1 MAQQKIFGYA
11 DRLSVRPGEN
21 ITFHVNCDGASEADA
36 RLVRLIHGDSSPAGP
51 GHVEVEVDSAVNG
64 SWAVK
69 KQFTQLGSYL
79 EVEDPSR
86 KLDVSG
92 SLTLM
97 AFVWPTLPHK
107 GNRQTILGRW
117 DTLRNAGYALGIN
130 PAGHLEFWVGN
141 GTEVDYVTAEL
152 PLVAKVWYF
161 VAVSYDRASGRA
173 EIYQEGVL
181 NRYNSLISK
190 VVPHDYASHVAQH
203 FRFAPD
209 NRPDVPFLIAGARD
223 EHKLRGPFVSD
234 LYAGKIDRPAIC
246 GRALTRAELDHC
258 RKGGLPPEADILAY
272 WDTSKGY
279 TAHGI
284 GHDVIDIGP
293 HKLDAKGFNHPVRG
307 MTGWNWTGKDD
318 CFRLDPSQ
326 YGGIEF
332 HPDAVTDCRW
342 EPTKTFTVPADLKSG
357 IYAMRLRIGPGTG
370 IAEEYIVFVV
380 RPAKPNGKLCFLVPT
395 ASYLAYGNE
404 SLSFDAHII
413 QPMTGQPPVVTDLD
427 VETYEHREYGLSTYD
442 HYEDDAGVCFSSYL
456 RPIVNMRPKYR
467 MSSMNITWQFPADL
481 SIVAWID
488 HMGYDCDFIT
498 DEDLDREG
506 VELLKPYL
514 CVMSG
519 THPEYVSEKM
529 LDAQEDYVAG
539 GGRLIYMGGNGYY
552 WVVGFDPEVP
562 ACMEV
567 RKLDSGMR
575 AWAAKPGEHYL
586 QTTGEKSGLWRNR
599 GRAPQK
605 LTGVGFIA
613 EGFETAAPYRK
624 MPDAWHRTV
633 SWITEGV
640 EGEIIGDCGLAYG
653 AAAGVELD
661 RYDLSLGTPPHT
673 KIIASSGGHSDNYV
687 LVTEELLYAYAGLT
701 GSLDYRI
708 RGDITYFTAPNDG
721 AVFSTGSI
729 GYGQALPANGFD
741 NSASRV
747 LANVVDAFLKPGR
760 LPGSHW
766 TVEEKQWR

>member
-11 DRLSVRPGEN
+11 NRISVRPGEE
-21 ITFHVNCDGASEADA
+21 ISFHVNCDGATEADA
-36 RLVRLIHGDSSPAGP
+36 QLVRLIHGDTDPRGP
-51 GHVEVEVDSAVNG
+51 GHVEAEIDSPVNG
-64 SWAVK
+64 RWAVK

-79 EVEDPSR
+79 EVTDPGR
-86 KLDVSG
+86 KLEVDG
-92 SLTLM
+92 SFSLL

-107 GNRQTILGRW
+107 GTRQTILGRW

-141 GTEVDYVTAEL
+141 GAEVDYVTAEL
-152 PLVAKVWYF
+152 PLLPKVWYF
-161 VAVSYDRASGRA
+161 VGVSYDRDTGRA
-173 EIYQEGVL
+173 ALYQEGVL
-181 NRYNSLISK
+181 NRYNSLVGK
-190 VVPHDYASHVAQH
+190 VVPYDFASHVVQR
-203 FRFAPD
+203 FRFTPD
-209 NRPDVPFLIAGARD
+209 NRADVPFIIAGARD
-223 EHKLRGPFVSD
+223 EHALRGTFVSD
-234 LYAGKIDRPAIC
+234 MYAGKIDRPAIC
-246 GRALTRAELDHC
+246 NRALTRDELDHC
-258 RKGGLPPEADILAY
+258 RKGGLPPDDAILAC

-279 TAHGI
+279 NSHGI
-284 GHDVIDIGP
+284 GHAVIDIGP
-293 HKLDAKGFNHPVRG
+293 HGLHAKGFNHPVRG
-307 MTGWNWTGKDD
+307 MTGWNWAGKDD
-318 CFRLDPSQ
+318 CFRLDPAQ

-342 EPTKTFTVPADLKSG
+342 EATSRMTVPANLKSG
-357 IYAMRLRIGPGTG
+357 IYAVRLRIGPGTG
-370 IAEEYIVFVV
+370 VAEEYIVFVV
-380 RPAKPNGKLCFLVPT
+380 RPAAPAGKLCFLVPT
-395 ASYLAYGNE
+395 ASYLAYANE
-404 SLSFDAHII
+404 TLSFDAHII
-413 QPMTGQPPVVTDLD
+413 QPMTGQPPVVTDID

-442 HYEDDAGVCFSSYL
+442 HYEDEAGVCFSSYL
-456 RPIVNMRPKYR
+456 RPIINMRPKYR

-488 HMGYDCDFIT
+488 HMGYECDYVT
-498 DEDLDREG
+498 DEDLHREG
-506 VELLKPYL
+506 VELLRPYL
-514 CVMSG
+514 CVMTG

-552 WVVGFDPEVP
+552 WAIGFDPEMP

-613 EGFETAAPYRK
+613 EGFETSAPYRK

-633 SWITEGV
+633 SWITAGID
-640 EGEIIGDCGLAYG
+640 GEIIGDSGLAYG
-653 AAAGVELD
+653 GAAGVELD
-661 RYDLSLGTPPHT
+661 RYDLTLGTPPHA

-729 GYGQALPANGFD
+729 AYGQALPANGFD
-741 NSASRV
+741 NSAART
-747 LANVVDAFLKPGR
+747 LANVVNAFLTPGR
-760 LPGSHW
+760 LPGWQW

>member
-11 DRLSVRPGEN
+11 SRISVCPGEE
-21 ITFHVNCDGASEADA
+21 ISFHVNCDGATDADA
-36 RLVRLIHGDSSPAGP
+36 QLVRLIHGDSHPAGP
-51 GHVEVEVDSAVNG
+51 GHVEVEVESPING
-64 SWAVK
+64 RWAVK

-79 EVEDPSR
+79 EVMDPER
-86 KLDVSG
+86 KLRVSG
-92 SLTLM
+92 SFSLM
-97 AFVWPTLPHK
+97 AFIWPTLPNH
-107 GNRQTILGRW
+107 GTRQTILGRW

-141 GTEVDYVTAEL
+141 GSEVDYVTAEL
-152 PLVAKVWYF
+152 PLLAKVWYF
-161 VAVSYDRASGRA
+161 VGVAYNRETGRA
-173 EIYQEGVL
+173 ELYQESVL
-181 NRYNSLISK
+181 NRYNSLVAK
-190 VVPHDYASHVAQH
+190 VVPYDFASHVVQQ
-203 FRFAPD
+203 FRFEPE
-209 NRPDVPFLIAGARD
+209 NRADVPFIVAGARD
-223 EHKLRGPFVSD
+223 EHALRGPFVSD
-234 LYAGKIDRPAIC
+234 MYAGKIDRPAIC
-246 GRALTRAELDHC
+246 KDALSRADLEHC
-258 RKGGLPPEADILAY
+258 RKGGLPPADSLLAY

-279 TAHGI
+279 TPNGI
-284 GHDVIDIGP
+284 GHEVIDVGP
-293 HKLDAKGFNHPVRG
+293 HGLNAKGHNHPVRG
-307 MTGWNWTGKDD
+307 MTGWNWNGKDD

-326 YGGIEF
+326 FGGIEF

-342 EPTKTFTVPADLKSG
+342 ETTNRMTTPTDLKSG
-357 IYAMRLRIGPGTG
+357 IYAVRLRIGPGIG

-380 RPAKPNGKLCFLVPT
+380 RPAKPNAKLCFLVPT
-395 ASYLAYGNE
+395 ASYLAYANE
-404 SLSFDAHII
+404 SLSFDAQII
-413 QPMTGQPPVVTDLD
+413 QPMTGQPPVVTDVD

-442 HYEDDAGVCFSSYL
+442 RYKDDAGVCFSSYL
-456 RPIVNMRPKYR
+456 RPIINMRPKYR

-488 HMGYDCDFIT
+488 HMGYECDFIT
-498 DEDLDREG
+498 DEDLNREG
-506 VELLKPYL
+506 FDLLRPYL
-514 CVMSG
+514 CVMTG
-519 THPEYVSEKM
+519 THPEYVSERM
-529 LDAQEDYVAG
+529 LDAVEDYVAG
-539 GGRLIYMGGNGYY
+539 GGRLIYMGGNGFY
-552 WVVGFDPEVP
+552 WVIGFDREAP

-605 LTGVGFIA
+605 LTAVGFIA
-613 EGFETAAPYRK
+613 EGFETSAPYRK
-624 MPDAWHRTV
+624 MPDAWHRMV

-640 EGEIIGDCGLAYG
+640 EGEIIGDAGLAYN

-661 RYDLSLGTPPHT
+661 RYDLALGTPPHT

-729 GYGQALPANGFD
+729 AYGQALPANGFN

-747 LANVVDAFLKPGR
+747 LTNVVNAFLKPGR
-760 LPGSHW
+760 LPGSQW

>member
-11 DRLSVRPGEN
+11 NRISVRPGEE
-21 ITFHVNCDGASEADA
+21 ISFHVNCDGAREADA
-36 RLVRLIHGDSSPAGP
+36 QLVRLIHGDAGEAGP
-51 GHVEVEVDSAVNG
+51 GHVEVEVDSPVNG
-64 SWAVK
+64 RWAVK
-69 KQFTQLGSYL
+69 KQFTQLGSFL
-79 EVEDPSR
+79 KATDPQN
-86 KLDVSG
+86 KLAVSG
-92 SLTLM
+92 NFSLL
-97 AFVWPTLPHK
+97 AFIWPTMPQR
-107 GNRQTILGRW
+107 GSRQTILGRW
-117 DTLRNAGYALGIN
+117 DTLRDAGYALGIN

-152 PLVAKVWYF
+152 PLVAKVWYL
-161 VAVSYDRASGRA
+161 VGVSYDRQTGRA
-173 EIYQEGVL
+173 ELYQEGVL
-181 NRYNSLISK
+181 NRYNSLVGK
-190 VVPHDYASHVAQH
+190 VVPYDLASHVVQK
-203 FRFAPD
+203 FRFKPESRA
-209 NRPDVPFLIAGARD
+209 DVPFIIAGACD
-223 EHKLRGPFVSD
+223 EHALRGSFVND

-246 GRALTRAELDHC
+246 SRTLSRAELDAC
-258 RKGGLPPEADILAY
+258 RHGGMPPCDSVLAY
-272 WDTSKGY
+272 WDTSRDY
-279 TAHGI
+279 TANGI
-284 GHDVIDIGP
+284 GHEVTDIGP
-293 HKLDAKGFNHPVRG
+293 HGLHAKGFNHPVRG
-307 MTGWNWTGKDD
+307 MTGWNWNGKDD
-318 CFRLDPSQ
+318 CFRIDPSQ
-326 YGGIEF
+326 FGGIEF
-332 HPDAVTDCRW
+332 HPDALTDCGW
-342 EPTKTFTVPADLKSG
+342 EATKRMTVQTGLKSA
-357 IYAMRLRIGPGTG
+357 IYAVRLRIGPGTG

-380 RPAKPNGKLCFLVPT
+380 RPTTASGKLCFLVPT
-395 ASYLAYGNE
+395 ASYLAYANE
-404 SLSFDAHII
+404 SLSFDAQII
-413 QPMTGQPPVVTDLD
+413 QPMTGQPHVVTDLD

-456 RPIVNMRPKYR
+456 RPIINMRPKYR

-498 DEDLDREG
+498 DEDLHREG
-506 VELLKPYL
+506 VDLLRPYL
-514 CVMSG
+514 CVITG
-519 THPEYVSEKM
+519 THPEYVLEKM
-529 LDAQEDYVAG
+529 LYAQEDYVAG

-552 WVVGFDPEVP
+552 WVIGFDRENP

-586 QTTGEKSGLWRNR
+586 QTSGEKSGLWRNR

-613 EGFETAAPYRK
+613 EGFETSAPYRK

-640 EGEIIGDCGLAYG
+640 EGEVFGDKGLAYN

-708 RGDITYFTAPNDG
+708 RADMTYFTAPNDG

-729 GYGQALPANGFD
+729 AYGQALPANGFN
-741 NSASRV
+741 NSAARL
-747 LANVVDAFLKPGR
+747 LANVVNAFLKPDR
-760 LPGSHW
+760 LPGGNW
-766 TVEEKQWR
+766 AIEEKQWR

>member
-11 DRLSVRPGEN
+11 NRISVRPGEE
-21 ITFHVNCDGASEADA
+21 ISFHVNCDGASEADA
-36 RLVRLIHGDSSPAGP
+36 QLVRLIHGDTGEAGP
-51 GHVEVEVDSAVNG
+51 GHVEVEVDSPVNG
-64 SWAVK
+64 RWAVK
-69 KQFTQLGSYL
+69 KQFTQLGSFL
-79 EVEDPSR
+79 KVSDPES
-86 KLDVSG
+86 KLAVAG
-92 SLTLM
+92 NFSLL
-97 AFVWPTLPHK
+97 AFIWPTMPQR
-107 GNRQTILGRW
+107 GSRQIILGRW
-117 DTLRNAGYALGIN
+117 DTLRNIGYALGIN
-130 PAGHLEFWVGN
+130 PAGHLEFWVGD

-152 PLVAKVWYF
+152 PLIAKVWYL
-161 VAVSYDRASGRA
+161 VGVSYDRETGRA
-173 EIYQEGVL
+173 ELYQEGVL
-181 NRYNSLISK
+181 NRYNSLVGK
-190 VVPHDYASHVAQH
+190 VVPHDFASHVVQQ
-203 FRFAPD
+203 FRFKPE
-209 NRPDVPFLIAGARD
+209 NKTEVPFIIAGARD
-223 EHKLRGPFVSD
+223 EHALRGPFVND

-246 GRALTRAELDHC
+246 NRILSRAELDAC
-258 RKGGLPPEADILAY
+258 RQGGLPPGDSVLAY
-272 WDTSKGY
+272 WDTSRDY
-279 TAHGI
+279 SANGI
-284 GHDVIDIGP
+284 GHQVTDTGP
-293 HKLDAKGFNHPVRG
+293 HGLHAKGFNHPVRA
-307 MTGWNWTGKDD
+307 MTGWNWNGKDD
-318 CFRLDPSQ
+318 CFRIDPSQ
-326 YGGIEF
+326 FGGIEF
-332 HPDAVTDCRW
+332 HPDAVTDCGW
-342 EPTKTFTVPADLKSG
+342 EASNRMTVQTGLKSG
-357 IYAMRLRIGPGTG
+357 IYAVRLRIGSGTG

-380 RPAKPNGKLCFLVPT
+380 RPATPAGKLCFLVPT
-395 ASYLAYGNE
+395 ASYLAYANE
-404 SLSFDAHII
+404 SLSFDAQII

-427 VETYEHREYGLSTYD
+427 IETYEHREYGLSTYD

-456 RPIVNMRPKYR
+456 RPIINMRPKYR

-498 DEDLDREG
+498 DEDLHREG
-506 VELLKPYL
+506 VDLLSPYL
-514 CVMSG
+514 CVITG

-552 WVVGFDPEVP
+552 WVVGFDREMP

-613 EGFETAAPYRK
+613 EGFETSAPYRK

-633 SWITEGV
+633 SWITEGI
-640 EGEIIGDCGLAYG
+640 EGEVFGDKGLAYD

-708 RGDITYFTAPNDG
+708 RADMTYFTAPNNG

-729 GYGQALPANGFD
+729 AYGQALPANSFN
-741 NSASRV
+741 NSAARL
-747 LANVVDAFLKPGR
+747 LANVVNAFLKPGS
-760 LPGSHW
+760 LPGGNW
-766 TVEEKQWR
+766 TIEEKQWR

>member
-51 GHVEVEVDSAVNG
+51 GHVEVELDSAVNG

-79 EVEDPSR
+79 EVDDPSR

-130 PAGHLEFWVGN
+130 PAGYLEFWVGN

-161 VAVSYDRASGRA
+161 VAVSYDRATGRA

-380 RPAKPNGKLCFLVPT
+380 RPAKPTGKLCFLVPT

-506 VELLKPYL
+506 VELIKPYL

-747 LANVVDAFLKPGR
+747 LANVVEAFLKPGR

>member
-11 DRLSVRPGEN
+11 NRVSVRPGDE
-21 ITFHVNCDGASEADA
+21 ISFHVNCDGASEAEA
-36 RLVRLIHGDSSPAGP
+36 QLVRLIHGDAHEAGP
-51 GHVEVEVDSAVNG
+51 GHVEVEVDSPING
-64 SWAVK
+64 RWAVK
-69 KQFTQLGSYL
+69 KQFTQLGSFL
-79 EVEDPSR
+79 KVTDPTNT
-86 KLDVSG
+86 LAVSG
-92 SLTLM
+92 SFSLM
-97 AFVWPTLPHK
+97 AFIWPTMPK
-107 GNRQTILGRW
+107 RGSRQTILGRW

-130 PAGHLEFWVGN
+130 PEGHIEFWVGD
-141 GTEVDYVTAEL
+141 GSEVDYVTAEL
-152 PLVAKVWYF
+152 PLVAKVWYL
-161 VAVSYDRASGRA
+161 VGASYNRETGRA
-173 EIYQEGVL
+173 QIYQEGVL
-181 NRYNSLISK
+181 NRYNSRIGK
-190 VVPHDYASHVAQH
+190 VVPYDFASHVVQR
-203 FRFAPD
+203 FRFEPKNPPA
-209 NRPDVPFLIAGARD
+209 VPFLIAGAHD
-223 EHKLRGPFVSD
+223 EHALRGPFVND

-246 GRALTRAELDHC
+246 GRVLSRGEFDAC
-258 RKGGLPPEADILAY
+258 RTGGLPPADSILAY
-272 WDTSKGY
+272 WDTAKGY
-279 TAHGI
+279 TAGGI
-284 GHDVIDIGP
+284 GHDVIDTGF
-293 HKLDAKGFNHPVRG
+293 HQLHAKGVNHPVRA
-307 MTGWNWTGKDD
+307 MTGWNWNGKDD
-318 CFRLDPSQ
+318 CFRIDPLQ

-332 HPDAVTDCRW
+332 HPDAVTDCGW
-342 EPTKTFTVPADLKSG
+342 EEINRMTVPTSLKSG
-357 IYAMRLRIGPGTG
+357 IYAVRLRIGAGTG

-380 RPAKPNGKLCFLVPT
+380 RPARPTSKLCFLVPT
-395 ASYLAYGNE
+395 ASYLAYANE
-404 SLSFDAHII
+404 TLSFDAQII
-413 QPMTGQPPVVTDLD
+413 QPMTGQPPVVTDID

-456 RPIVNMRPKYR
+456 RPIINMRPKYR

-488 HMGYDCDFIT
+488 HMGYDCDFVT
-498 DEDLDREG
+498 DEDLHREG
-506 VELLKPYL
+506 VGLLSPYL
-514 CVMSG
+514 CVITG
-519 THPEYVSEKM
+519 THPEYVSERM
-529 LDAQEDYVAG
+529 LDAQEDYVG
-539 GGRLIYMGGNGYY
+539 NGGRLIYMGGNGYY
-552 WVVGFDPEVP
+552 WVVGFDNEVP

-613 EGFETAAPYRK
+613 EGFETSAPYRK

-640 EGEIIGDCGLAYG
+640 EGEIIGDEGLAYG

-673 KIIASSGGHSDNYV
+673 KIIAASGGHSDNYV

-708 RGDITYFTAPNDG
+708 RGDMTYFTAPSNG

-729 GYGQALPANGFD
+729 AYGQALPANGFN

-747 LANVVDAFLKPGR
+747 LANVVNAFLKPGR
-760 LPGSHW
+760 LPGNHW

>member
-11 DRLSVRPGEN
+11 NRISVRPGEE
-21 ITFHVNCDGASEADA
+21 ISFHVNCDGASEADA
-36 RLVRLIHGDSSPAGP
+36 QLVRLIHGDSNPVGP
-51 GHVEVEVDSAVNG
+51 GHIEAEVDSPVNG
-64 SWAVK
+64 RWAVK

-79 EVEDPSR
+79 EVADPER
-86 KLDVSG
+86 KLEVAG
-92 SLTLM
+92 SFSLM
-97 AFVWPTLPHK
+97 AFIWPTLPCH
-107 GNRQTILGRW
+107 GTRQTILGRW

-141 GTEVDYVTAEL
+141 GSEVDYVTAEL
-152 PLVAKVWYF
+152 PLLPKVWYF
-161 VAVSYDRASGRA
+161 VGISYDRESGRA
-173 EIYQEGVL
+173 EIHQEGVL
-181 NRYNSLISK
+181 NRYNSLVGK
-190 VVPHDYASHVAQH
+190 VVPYDFASHVVQK
-203 FRFAPD
+203 FRFEPE
-209 NRPDVPFLIAGARD
+209 NRADVPFIIAGARD
-223 EHKLRGPFVSD
+223 EHALRGPFVND
-234 LYAGKIDRPAIC
+234 RYAGKIDRPAIC
-246 GRALTRAELDHC
+246 NRALARAEMDHC
-258 RKGGLPPEADILAY
+258 RKGGLPPADAILAY

-279 TAHGI
+279 TAHGVR
-284 GHDVIDIGP
+284 HEVIDTGP
-293 HKLDAKGFNHPVRG
+293 HGLNAKGFNHPVRG
-307 MTGWNWTGKDD
+307 MTGWNWTGKED

-342 EPTKTFTVPADLKSG
+342 EVTRRMTVPADLKSG
-357 IYAMRLRIGPGTG
+357 IYAVRLRIGPGTG

-380 RPAKPNGKLCFLVPT
+380 RPAKPTGKLCFLVPT

-404 SLSFDAHII
+404 VLSFDAHII
-413 QPMTGQPPVVTDLD
+413 QPMTGQPPVVADID

-456 RPIVNMRPKYR
+456 RPIINMRPKYR

-488 HMGYDCDFIT
+488 HMGYECDFIT

-506 VELLKPYL
+506 VDLLQPYL
-514 CVMSG
+514 CVIGG

-552 WVVGFDPEVP
+552 WVIGFDPEAP

-575 AWAAKPGEHYL
+575 AWAARPGEHYL

-613 EGFETAAPYRK
+613 EGFETSAPYRK

-640 EGEIIGDCGLAYG
+640 EGEIIGDAGLAYN

-661 RYDLSLGTPPHT
+661 RYDLTLGTPPHT

-729 GYGQALPANGFD
+729 AYGQALPANGFN
-741 NSASRV
+741 NSAARL
-747 LANVVDAFLKPGR
+747 LANVVNAFLKPGR
-760 LPGSHW
+760 LPGGQW

>member
-21 ITFHVNCDGASEADA
+21 ITFHVNCDGATEADA

-51 GHVEVEVDSAVNG
+51 GHVEVELDSAVNG

-79 EVEDPSR
+79 EVDDPSR

-130 PAGHLEFWVGN
+130 PAGYLEFWVGN

-161 VAVSYDRASGRA
+161 VAVSYDRATGRA

-506 VELLKPYL
+506 VELIKPYL

-747 LANVVDAFLKPGR
+747 LANVVNAFLKPGR

>member
-11 DRLSVRPGEN
+11 NRISVRPGDN
-21 ITFHVNCDGASEADA
+21 ISFFVNCDGASEAQA
-36 RLVRLIHGDSSPAGP
+36 QLVRLVHGDTHEAGP
-51 GHVEVEVDSAVNG
+51 GHVEVELECPVNG
-64 SWAVK
+64 RWAVK
-69 KQFTQLGSYL
+69 KQFTQLGSFL
-79 EVEDPSR
+79 EVVDPEN
-86 KLDVSG
+86 KLAVSG
-92 SLTLM
+92 SFSLA
-97 AFVWPTLPHK
+97 AFIWPTMPQR
-107 GNRQTILGRW
+107 GTRQTILGRW
-117 DTLRNAGYALGIN
+117 DTLRNTGYALGIN

-152 PLVAKVWYF
+152 PLLAKVWYL
-161 VAVSYDRASGRA
+161 VGISYDRDSGRA
-173 EIYQEGVL
+173 ELYQEGVL
-181 NRYNSLISK
+181 NRYNSLVGK
-190 VVPHDYASHVAQH
+190 VVPYDFASHVVQH
-203 FRFAPD
+203 FRFRPD
-209 NRPDVPFLIAGARD
+209 NKPGVPFLVAGARD
-223 EHKLRGPFVSD
+223 EHALRGAFVGD

-246 GRALTRAELDHC
+246 ERALTRAEFDAF
-258 RKGGLPPEADILAY
+258 RQGGTLPPDGLLAF
-272 WDTSKGY
+272 WDTSQGY
-279 TAHGI
+279 SANGV
-284 GHDVIDIGP
+284 GHEVIDTGP
-293 HKLDAKGFNHPVRG
+293 HRLTARGVNHPVRA
-307 MTGWNWTGKDD
+307 MTGWNWNGKDD
-318 CFRLDPSQ
+318 CFRIDPAQ
-326 YGGIEF
+326 FGGIEF
-332 HPDAVTDCRW
+332 HPDAVTDCGW
-342 EPTKTFTVPADLKSG
+342 EATKDMIVPADLKSG

-380 RPAKPNGKLCFLVPT
+380 RPAKPTGKLCFLVPT
-395 ASYLAYGNE
+395 ASYLAYANE
-404 SLSFDAHII
+404 TLSFDAQII

-498 DEDLDREG
+498 DEDLHREG
-506 VELLKPYL
+506 VDLLRPYL
-514 CVMSG
+514 CVMTG
-519 THPEYVSEKM
+519 THPEYVSERM
-529 LDAQEDYVAG
+529 LDAQEDYVAD
-539 GGRLIYMGGNGYY
+539 GGRLIYMGGNGFY
-552 WVVGFDPEVP
+552 WVVGFDPENP

-613 EGFETAAPYRK
+613 EGFETSAPYRK

-633 SWITEGV
+633 SWITEGL
-640 EGEIIGDCGLAYG
+640 EGEIIGDQGLAYN

-701 GSLDYRI
+701 GSIDYRI
-708 RGDITYFTAPNDG
+708 RADMTFFTAPNDG

-729 GYGQALPANGFD
+729 GYGQALPANGFK
-741 NSASRV
+741 NSASRL
-747 LANVVDAFLKPGR
+747 LANVVNAFLKPGS
-760 LPGSHW
+760 LPGSYW